1 MANELYKQY
10 GANDSKASNLP
21 DDGGFADFVQQF
33 QQFKSQFRGNPQEQ
47 IQRMLQSG
55 QISQEQLNKAQQL
68 AQQFIRFLPR

>member
-1 MANELYKQY
+1 MANELYNQFGK
-10 GANDSKASNLP
+10 NNSNKP
-21 DDGGFADFVQQF
+21 DDGGFSEFVQQF

-55 QISQEQLNKAQQL
+55 QISQAQLNQAQQL